1 MTVLI
6 IIYGITAFTNSIFS
20 KLCSNA
26 TKGTSKATYAL
37 YCALHSAIACVF
49 YFISSG
55 ASVRLNATTLLYAL
69 ALALLILINMLIG
82 MLKLRYASILGAG
95 ILISPIN
102 IIFTS
107 LCGVIIFSE
116 KIAPSTYYKV
126 ALMTVSALLIYAD
139 LRVRTKKEGAPTK
152 AEDAKKPR
160 TDLKKFFPLALAGVL
175 FGALQNVIPKL
186 FAMSDAVTDEHSFY
200 LKRASLTAFGI
211 EDFNRGK
218 LLATENFLYHRGV
231 NYLYVGTLH
240 KYFLASFL
248 SRKERKILHHVDL
261 LTAVRKKN
269 GVNKRR
275 ISAADDRNLLSSEE
289 CAVTNRTIGN
299 SSADKSGLTV
309 YTKVT
314 MV

>member
-1 MTVLI
+1 L
-6 IIYGITAFTNSIFS
+6 
-20 KLCSNA
+20 
-26 TKGTSKATYAL
+26 
-37 YCALHSAIACVF
+37 ALHSAIACIF
-49 YFISSG
+49 YFFSGG
-55 ASVRLNATTLLYAL
+55 ASVRLNAATLLYAL

-200 LKRASLTAFGI
+200 LMTNVFMLMAALSSFAFLSVKNKENLKSSLVIFEPKRLAPTVLNVVSNNIGSLVIIPILATVNLSVYTPVSAAYGVVVSVVASLCFREKLGI
-211 EDFNRGK
+211 YSYLGAAVAI
-218 LLATENFLYHRGV
+218 LAM
-231 NYLYVGTLH
+231 
-240 KYFLASFL
+240 
-248 SRKERKILHHVDL
+248 I
-261 LTAVRKKN
+261 
-269 GVNKRR
+269 
-275 ISAADDRNLLSSEE
+275 I
-289 CAVTNRTIGN
+289 
-299 SSADKSGLTV
+299 
-309 YTKVT
+309 
-314 MV
+314 